1 LSNAF
6 DSYDMWENKWYDHY
20 NSQEIVFC
28 RVGFKNEFSPS
39 RENRILMPTYYKDWI
54 VKHKVD
60 EESISSHEI
69 PNLIFKIVLLKIVFN
84 LHNDTWSEWRNIKG
98 LKSLIG
104 LENCFQDG
112 VKCWL
117 HIMKIIKLRSME
129 LNASYQ

>member
-1 LSNAF
+1 
-6 DSYDMWENKWYDHY
+6 
-20 NSQEIVFC
+20 
-28 RVGFKNEFSPS
+28 
-39 RENRILMPTYYKDWI
+39 MPTYYKDWI

-84 LHNDTWSEWRNIKG
+84 LHNDTWSWWRNIKG

-129 LNASYQ
+129 LNASYQWDW